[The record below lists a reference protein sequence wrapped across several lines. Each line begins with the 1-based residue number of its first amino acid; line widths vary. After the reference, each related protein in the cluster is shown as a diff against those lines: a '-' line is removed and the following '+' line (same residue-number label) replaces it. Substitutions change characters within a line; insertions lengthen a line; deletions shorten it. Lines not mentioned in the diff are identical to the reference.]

1 MVTPDALR
9 AALATHPT
17 VRAACLAAG
26 CSLQRACQRPDLRAV
41 LVEHKASRPAPLPRD
56 ASRHLGRHGI
66 ALPASTVQ
74 QIDAARARLVP
85 LVGARAASR
94 SAVARAMLATH
105 PGPLPAPEDASGEV
119 QWLDLGAAWDD
130 VGRAAGTDDPHQIAG
145 IVRAMLA
152 RPLPAPAWT
161 AMVASVRNHWQ
172 KKKDA
177 KEA

>member
-1 MVTPDALR
+1 
-9 AALATHPT
+9 
-17 VRAACLAAG
+17 
-26 CSLQRACQRPDLRAV
+26 
-41 LVEHKASRPAPLPRD
+41 
-56 ASRHLGRHGI
+56 
-66 ALPASTVQ
+66 
-74 QIDAARARLVP
+74 
-85 LVGARAASR
+85 
-94 SAVARAMLATH
+94 MLATYD
-105 PGPLPAPEDASGEV
+105 GPLPAPEDASGEV